1 MALSNYPLEG
11 IRVVDLTSAMAGPFA
26 TMVLADL
33 GADVVKVEP
42 PSGDHARD
50 WGPPFYADK
59 YSAYF
64 ASVNRG
70 KKSVVI
76 DLKSDEGR
84 EILYKLVST
93 SHVFV
98 ESFRPGVT
106 ARLKIDYD
114 TLSHINPKIIYCS
127 ISGYGQYGP
136 YKDLPGYD
144 LIALAMSGLM
154 DLTGEPDRPP
164 VKFGVPIADIIT
176 GMYAVIAILSALRLG
191 IGTHIDLSLLD
202 SSISILTH
210 QAGYYFALGKDPQRM
225 GSAHPNIV
233 PYQAFKARDGY
244 FIVAVGNDSIWKDF
258 CLCIGMPELIDNP
271 KFSTNYER
279 VRHREELSKLLE
291 EVFAKEDVNYWITKL
306 RSAGIP
312 AAPVNKVS
320 QALNDPHTMAREM
333 VKEVRHEVL
342 GTIKV
347 ISSPIK
353 FLRGDIKVGR
363 YEPPPRLGEHT
374 IAVLEELGYTYDEVK
389 NLIAKKV
396 VYTPDMIT

>member
-1 MALSNYPLEG
+1 MTNNYPLSN

-26 TMVLADL
+26 TMILADL
-33 GADVVKVEP
+33 GADVIKVES

-50 WGPPFYADK
+50 WGPPFYGDK

-64 ASVNRG
+64 TSVNRG
-70 KKSVVI
+70 KKSIVI
-76 DLKSDEGR
+76 DLRSDKGR
-84 EILYKLVST
+84 EILYKLVSN
-93 SHVFV
+93 SHIFI

-106 ARLKIDYD
+106 GKLKIDYE
-114 TLSHINPKIIYCS
+114 TLSKINPLIIYCS

-176 GMYAVIAILSALRLG
+176 GMYAVIAVLSALYKG
-191 IGTHIDLSLLD
+191 VGTYIDLSLLD

-210 QAGYYFALGKDPQRM
+210 QAGYYFALGVDPQRM

-233 PYQAFKARDGY
+233 PYQAFKAKDGY
-244 FIVAVGNDSIWKDF
+244 LVVTVGNDSIWRDF
-258 CLCIGMPELIDNP
+258 CTCIGMPELIDNP

-279 VRHREELSKLLE
+279 VKHRDELVNLLE
-291 EVFAKEDVNYWITKL
+291 EVFSKQEVSYWVKRL
-306 RSAGIP
+306 RDAGIP

-320 QALNDPHTMAREM
+320 QALNDPHILIREM
-333 VKEVRHEVL
+333 IKEIPHKTL
-342 GTIKV
+342 GTLKM
-347 ISSPIK
+347 ISNPIK
-353 FLRGDIKVGR
+353 FLRKDINVGK
-363 YEPPPRLGEHT
+363 YEAPPQLGEHT
-374 IAVLEELGYTYDEVK
+374 VEILKELGYTSEQIND
-389 NLIAKKV
+389 LIKDKV
-396 VYTPDMIT
+396 ISQYGRS

>member
-1 MALSNYPLEG
+1 MTDNYPLSG

-26 TMVLADL
+26 SMILADL
-33 GADVVKVEP
+33 GADVIKVES

-50 WGPPFYADK
+50 WGPPFYSDK

-70 KKSVVI
+70 KRSIVV
-76 DLKSDEGR
+76 DLRSDKGKEVIYR
-84 EILYKLVST
+84 LVSR
-93 SHVFV
+93 SHVLI
-98 ESFRPGVT
+98 ESFRPGV
-106 ARLKIDYD
+106 ASKLRIDYE
-114 TLSHINPKIIYCS
+114 TLSKINPKIIYCS
-127 ISGYGQYGP
+127 ISGFGQYGP

-176 GMYAVIAILSALRLG
+176 GMYAVIAILSILHKG
-191 IGTHIDLSLLD
+191 VGVHIDLSLLD

-210 QAGYYFALGKDPQRM
+210 QAGYYFTLGIDPQRM

-233 PYQAFKARDGY
+233 PYQAFKAKDGY
-244 FIVAVGNDSIWKDF
+244 FIIAVGNDNIWKDF
-258 CLCIGMPELIDNP
+258 CTCIGIPELINDP

-279 VRHREELSKLLE
+279 VKHREELIKMLE
-291 EVFAKEDVNYWITKL
+291 GVFMKEGVDYWVKKL
-306 RSAGIP
+306 RDAGVP

-320 QALNDPHTMAREM
+320 QALKDPHSVAREM
-333 VKEVRHEVL
+333 VREMRHKSL
-342 GTIKV
+342 GVIKT

-353 FLRGDIKVGR
+353 FLGREFDIGK
-363 YEPPPRLGEHT
+363 YEPPPQLGEHT
-374 IAVLEELGYTYDEVK
+374 AVILKELGYTSEEIEKLLKD
-389 NLIAKKV
+389 NV
-396 VYTPDMIT
+396 VIQHSIH